1 MVGIVSKPDTYKKLQ
16 ILSADA
22 QYDLACACGTA
33 KDGHRTRSKGG
44 WIYPV
49 TLPNGGTSVLF
60 KTLISNVCTNDCAYC
75 PLRRNQDI
83 PRCSLGAEE
92 TANSFLD
99 YYNRREVF
107 GLFLSS
113 SVIGSADATME
124 RLCAIA
130 QLLRKKHKFRGYIHL
145 KIIPGC
151 SPAAVEKAVS
161 LSTAV
166 SLNIETPGAKYLSRL
181 SQKKDFL
188 RDIIEP
194 IKLISKLTAKG
205 NKFERVKQTTQF
217 IVAAAGESD
226 AEIIKYTWGL
236 YKRLNLS
243 RIYYNAYQKTLG
255 EQRLLDKK
263 DDPAE
268 LFTREHRLYQV
279 DFLMRKYG
287 FTDADIICEKD
298 GNLLLDKDPKQT
310 WADNHPEAFPV
321 NVNRASKL
329 QLLRVPGLGPVTV
342 GRILYRRHSS
352 KLHRIED
359 IGKFGIRLAKAQKYL
374 SF

>member
-1 MVGIVSKPDTYKKLQ
+1 M
-16 ILSADA
+16 
-22 QYDLACACGTA
+22 
-33 KDGHRTRSKGG
+33 
-44 WIYPV
+44 
-49 TLPNGGTSVLF
+49 
-60 KTLISNVCTNDCAYC
+60 
-75 PLRRNQDI
+75 
-83 PRCSLGAEE
+83 
-92 TANSFLD
+92 
-99 YYNRREVF
+99 
-107 GLFLSS
+107 
-113 SVIGSADATME
+113 
-124 RLCAIA
+124 
-130 QLLRKKHKFRGYIHL
+130 
-145 KIIPGC
+145 
-151 SPAAVEKAVS
+151 
-161 LSTAV
+161 
-166 SLNIETPGAKYLSRL
+166 
-181 SQKKDFL
+181 
-188 RDIIEP
+188 
-194 IKLISKLTAKG
+194 
-205 NKFERVKQTTQF
+205 
-217 IVAAAGESD
+217 AAAGESD

-243 RIYYNAYQKTLG
+243 RIYYSAYQKTLG